1 MVFNFK
7 FVLVKGFIFFFL
19 IILLNYVFVKGLVLF
34 EKENSFSF
42 LFIVVNKLKK
52 IVLEIIIVNYVKLL
66 NFLLEV
72 IINIYFV
79 FMGYYLRIR
88 IYI

>member
-42 LFIVVNKLKK
+42 SFIVVNKLKK